1 MPLFSTRGAGSAKG
15 FGLTSGAGPFNVD
28 YLVVAGAGSSA
39 RDNTGGG
46 GAGGFRFSNQ
56 TFSVSGAPA
65 APRASAT
72 GLEISKGSYPITVG
86 AGGTAV
92 VCNFNAFDGTPS
104 VFSTITS
111 TGGGGGNGC
120 AGNTSPLGRPGNP
133 GGSGG
138 GAGQV
143 CGAPSPTVQGGTGN
157 SPPTSPPQGSNGGL
171 TNNPGGGGAGG
182 GGAMAAG
189 GQCGTKTGGA
199 GAGVPTTAFGSNGV
213 LCGSFRYYAGG
224 GGGGAPQGGG
234 SAGTGGI
241 GGGAPGRPGC
251 AQPAA
256 PPGTTNTGGGAGGS
270 SQAGEG
276 GNGGSGIV
284 VIRAPKAAFPRVSV
298 SPGTNTKTTGPD
310 GEAILTFTV
319 TGTLTVL

>member
-1 MPLFSTRGAGSAKG
+1 MPLFSTRGAASGKA
-15 FGLTSGAGPFNVD
+15 FGLTSAGGPFNVD

-39 RDNTGGG
+39 RDNSGGG
-46 GAGGFRFSNQ
+46 GAGGFRFSNS

-72 GLEISKGSYPITVG
+72 GLEISKGNYPITVG
-86 AGGTAV
+86 AGGSAV
-92 VCNFNAFDGTPS
+92 VCNFNGFDGNPS
-104 VFSTITS
+104 IFSTITS
-111 TGGGGGNGC
+111 TAGGGASGC
-120 AGNTSPLGRPGNP
+120 GGNTSPTYKPGNP

-138 GAGQV
+138 GAGQTN
-143 CGAPSPTVQGGTGN
+143 GPTLPGGTGN
-157 SPPTSPPQGSNGGL
+157 SPPTSPAQGSNGGL
-171 TNNPGGGGAGG
+171 TNCNCNGGAGG

-224 GGGGAPQGGG
+224 GGGGAPQTGGAAG
-234 SAGTGGI
+234 SGGI
-241 GGGAPGRPGC
+241 GGGAPGRPGDSS
-251 AQPAA
+251 PPA
-256 PPGTTNTGGGAGGS
+256 PPGTANTGGGAGGS

-284 VIRAPKAAFPRVSV
+284 VIRAPAAAGPRVSV
-298 SPGTNTKTTGPD
+298 SPGTNTKTTSPD
-310 GEAILTFTV
+310 GATILTFTV
-319 TGTLTVL
+319 TGTLTVS

>member
-1 MPLFSTRGAGSAKG
+1 MPLFSTRGAGSAKA
-15 FGLTSGAGPFNVD
+15 FGLTSGAGPFDVD

-72 GLEISKGSYPITVG
+72 GLKISTGSYPITIG
-86 AGGTAV
+86 AGGAAI

-120 AGNTSPLGRPGNP
+120 AGNTSPIARPGNP

-138 GAGQV
+138 GAGQTNP
-143 CGAPSPTVQGGTGN
+143 GYSTIPGGTGN
-157 SPPTSPPQGSNGGL
+157 SPPTSPAQGSSGGA
-171 TNNPGGGGAGG
+171 TSSGCNGGAGG

-189 GQCGTKTGGA
+189 DSCGPKTGGA

-224 GGGGAPQGGG
+224 GGGGGSQTSGPGGP
-234 SAGTGGI
+234 GGI
-241 GGGAPGRPGC
+241 GGGGNGKGGTC
-251 AQPAA
+251 QPPAN
-256 PPGTTNTGGGAGGS
+256 PGTANTGGGAGGAG
-270 SQAGEG
+270 QATEG

-284 VIRAPKAAFPRVSV
+284 VIRAPAGASSRLSV
-298 SPGTNTKTTGPD
+298 SPGTNTKTTSPD
-310 GEAILTFTV
+310 GATILTFTV